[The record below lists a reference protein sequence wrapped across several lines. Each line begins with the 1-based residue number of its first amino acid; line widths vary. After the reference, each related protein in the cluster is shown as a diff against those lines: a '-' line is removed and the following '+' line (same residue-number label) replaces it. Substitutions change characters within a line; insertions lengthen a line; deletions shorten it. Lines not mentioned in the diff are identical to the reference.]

1 MKKEYFHFIRESA
14 SSDARL
20 FCFHYA
26 GGSPYTYA
34 VWQKYIAED
43 IDVFP
48 FQMAGHCGRSCEK
61 CSRSIEDAAR
71 EAAHEISRFTDKRI
85 LFTGHSM
92 GGVLAYYT
100 AYLLKKHH
108 GITVEKLFITASLP
122 DLGSCIRYEYGSS
135 EKYSDEDFSKMLM
148 EFGAVD
154 TKVADAK
161 IFKEK
166 YLPLIRSDFS
176 LIEKYHADPQNVID
190 SDITVFCGDCDK
202 IVGRAE
208 CSEWKRYT
216 NGNVSIK
223 EYSGDHF
230 FIKQHIQEICAS
242 INQCVV

>member
-1 MKKEYFHFIRESA
+1 MKKEYFHFVRESA

-26 GGSPYTYA
+26 GGSPYAYA
-34 VWQKYIAED
+34 AWQKYIADE

-48 FQMAGHCGRSCEK
+48 FQMAGHCGRNCEK
-61 CSRSIEDAAR
+61 FSRSIEEAACEAAR
-71 EAAHEISRFTDKRI
+71 EISRFTDKRI

-100 AYLLKKHH
+100 AYLLKKDY
-108 GITVEKLFITASLP
+108 GIAVEKLFITASLP
-122 DLGSCIRYEYGSS
+122 NLGSYIRYEYGSS
-135 EKYSDEDFSKMLM
+135 EKIDDDHFSKMLI

-154 TKVADAK
+154 TKITDAR
-161 IFKEK
+161 IFRERF
-166 YLPLIRSDFS
+166 LPLIRSDLG
-176 LIEKYHADPQNVID
+176 LIEKYHADPHNVID
-190 SDITVFCGDCDK
+190 SDIAVFCGDCDK
-202 IVGRAE
+202 IVGRSE

-230 FIKQHIQEICAS
+230 FIKEHIKEICAS
-242 INQCVV
+242 INHCVV